1 MNKIKQKYYDREI
14 EVLDIK
20 IYYNN
25 AVNEYSKPITE
36 LKNNKFLKIEETYT
50 KQIKEVED
58 MKENLANYV
67 K

>member
-50 KQIKEVED
+50 KQIKEIVD
-58 MKENLANYV
+58 MKENLASYV

>member
-1 MNKIKQKYYDREI
+1 M
-14 EVLDIK
+14 K

-36 LKNNKFLKIEETYT
+36 LKNNKFVKIEETYV